1 MGKEG
6 LGVFIKG
13 PNGVRDSTCCKARR
27 CGSRFLVTV
36 SRGCVRWDPLI
47 KTPRKEKNG
56 KAKLSGGTCPLLLKV
71 TCRLWGSSKSERERK
86 EGLFLSFFLADVAHS
101 RAIPRALFG
110 WSWLLK
116 RGPTKEVTC
125 VSICHFA
132 KPRFGERC
140 ITGPN
145 DHWLSIFFGGGI
157 FLSPFWPI
165 WVPFD
170 RTTVW
175 SILMAYVPP
184 KFSVLFLD
192 AFRVFGL

>member
-71 TCRLWGSSKSERERK
+71 TCRLWVIEIWKRE
-86 EGLFLSFFLADVAHS
+86 EVGVVSFFLSFFLADVAHS

-116 RGPTKEVTC
+116 RGPTIEVTC
-125 VSICHFA
+125 VSICRFSFA
-132 KPRFGERC
+132 KLRFGERW

-145 DHWLSIFFGGGI
+145 GYRLSTFFGG
-157 FLSPFWPI
+157 
-165 WVPFD
+165 
-170 RTTVW
+170 
-175 SILMAYVPP
+175 
-184 KFSVLFLD
+184 
-192 AFRVFGL
+192 AF

>member
-86 EGLFLSFFLADVAHS
+86 EGLFLSFFLS
-101 RAIPRALFG
+101 
-110 WSWLLK
+110 
-116 RGPTKEVTC
+116 C
-125 VSICHFA
+125 
-132 KPRFGERC
+132 
-140 ITGPN
+140 
-145 DHWLSIFFGGGI
+145 
-157 FLSPFWPI
+157 
-165 WVPFD
+165 
-170 RTTVW
+170 
-175 SILMAYVPP
+175 
-184 KFSVLFLD
+184 
-192 AFRVFGL
+192 